1 MIDAGASRP
10 NAVQREIPS
19 EDLQHFFR
27 PIAKTAEGKIFGEAK
42 NSPMSKAALAEK
54 SASTRP
60 ENTTAAK
67 VDSPI
72 KVSKA
77 AKAAA
82 GARPMTLSDLIR
94 GKLDGCSRAQ
104 RDVALYIID
113 HLEESAFQTA
123 EQLAAQVQTSS
134 STVVRFSQA
143 LGFEGFPELQTAAR
157 EEYRATRREQ
167 ETGGN
172 GTLFGLDPTP
182 AESVVAADQI
192 NIEETGRR
200 MDRQTFEAAID
211 AITSARQ
218 IIVVGTDQMAFF
230 ASYMRHMLMLLDHRC
245 ELVASPSQDSISR
258 VARIDEE
265 TLVITFCAGRPHTIV
280 TRAMRLA
287 NTRGAKSISIT
298 DASMSEI
305 AKLSTHHIYYSSTSP
320 SFVRSHTALL
330 AVIQGL
336 VNELYASNS
345 DVYGGRIRAYRG
357 K

>member
-1 MIDAGASRP
+1 
-10 NAVQREIPS
+10 
-19 EDLQHFFR
+19 
-27 PIAKTAEGKIFGEAK
+27 
-42 NSPMSKAALAEK
+42 MSKAALAEK
-54 SASTRP
+54 SASTSSARP
-60 ENTTAAK
+60 AAAK
-67 VDSPI
+67 ADSPI
-72 KVSKA
+72 KAIKGS
-77 AKAAA
+77 AKQTEA
-82 GARPMTLSDLIR
+82 PKTLSELIR
-94 GKLDGCSRAQ
+94 GKLEGCSRAQ

-167 ETGGN
+167 ETGGD
-172 GTLFGLDPTP
+172 GTLFGLDPTA

-200 MDRQTFEAAID
+200 MDRDTFESAVEAIQ
-211 AITSARQ
+211 SAKQ
-218 IIVVGTDQMAFF
+218 ILVVGTDQMAFF

-258 VARIDEE
+258 VARIDED
-265 TLVITFCAGRPHTIV
+265 TLVIAFCAGRPHTIV

-287 NTRGAKSISIT
+287 NTRGARSISIT

-305 AKLSTHHIYYSSTSP
+305 AKLSSQHIYYSSTSP
-320 SFVRSHTALL
+320 SFVRSNTALL
-330 AVIQGL
+330 SVLQGL
-336 VNELYASNS
+336 VNALYTSNS
-345 DVYGGRIRAYRG
+345 DGYSGRIRAYRG

>member
-1 MIDAGASRP
+1 MKQAAVLDAPAIKASK
-10 NAVQREIPS
+10 NKTS
-19 EDLQHFFR
+19 
-27 PIAKTAEGKIFGEAK
+27 AKA
-42 NSPMSKAALAEK
+42 
-54 SASTRP
+54 
-60 ENTTAAK
+60 
-67 VDSPI
+67 DSPI
-72 KVSKA
+72 KASKT
-77 AKAAA
+77 KAAA
-82 GARPMTLSDLIR
+82 DKPLTLSELIR
-94 GKLDGCSRAQ
+94 SRLDGCSRAQ

-157 EEYRATRREQ
+157 EEYRAERREQ

-172 GTLFGLDPTP
+172 GTLFGLDPTA
-182 AESVVAADQI
+182 AESTVMADQI
-192 NIEETGRR
+192 NIEETARR
-200 MDRQTFEAAID
+200 MDRATFDAAIE
-211 AITSARQ
+211 AITSARN
-218 IIVVGTDQMAFF
+218 ILVVGTDQMAFF

-258 VARIDEE
+258 VARIDED

-287 NTRGAKSISIT
+287 STRGARSIAIT

-305 AKLSTHHIYYSSTSP
+305 AKLSSHHIYYSSTSP

-330 AVIQGL
+330 AIVQGL
-336 VNELYASNS
+336 IHGLYDSNT

>member
-1 MIDAGASRP
+1 MKQAYVLDAP
-10 NAVQREIPS
+10 P
-19 EDLQHFFR
+19 
-27 PIAKTAEGKIFGEAK
+27 AKTGSNK
-42 NSPMSKAALAEK
+42 
-54 SASTRP
+54 
-60 ENTTAAK
+60 TAAK
-67 VDSPI
+67 VDSPV
-72 KVSKA
+72 KTGRN
-77 AKAAA
+77 AKA
-82 GARPMTLSDLIR
+82 GAQAKPITLSGLIR
-94 GKLDGCSRAQ
+94 SKLDGCSRAQ

-157 EEYRATRREQ
+157 EEYRANRREQ
-167 ETGGN
+167 ETGGA
-172 GTLFGLDPTP
+172 GMLFGLDPTA
-182 AESVVAADQI
+182 AESTVAADQV
-192 NIEETGRR
+192 NIEETARR
-200 MDRQTFEAAID
+200 MDRATFDAAVEAIVG
-211 AITSARQ
+211 ARQ

-258 VARIDEE
+258 VARIDEN

-287 NTRGAKSISIT
+287 KTRGAKSISIT

-330 AVIQGL
+330 SIVQGL
-336 VNELYASNS
+336 VHGLYDSNS
-345 DVYGGRIRAYRG
+345 NEYGGRIRAYRG

>member
-1 MIDAGASRP
+1 
-10 NAVQREIPS
+10 
-19 EDLQHFFR
+19 
-27 PIAKTAEGKIFGEAK
+27 
-42 NSPMSKAALAEK
+42 MSKAALAERPT
-54 SASTRP
+54 TR
-60 ENTTAAK
+60 
-67 VDSPI
+67 
-72 KVSKA
+72 SKA
-77 AKAAA
+77 KSPAADE
-82 GARPMTLSDLIR
+82 PLTLSGLIR

-157 EEYRATRREQ
+157 EEYRALRREQ
-167 ETGGN
+167 ESGSAGS
-172 GTLFGLDPTP
+172 LFGLDPTA
-182 AESVVAADQI
+182 AEAVVAADQI

-200 MDRQTFEAAID
+200 MDRATFSAAVE

-218 IIVVGTDQMAFF
+218 VLVIGTDQMAFF
-230 ASYMRHMLMLLDHRC
+230 ASYMRHMLMLLEHRC
-245 ELVASPSQDSISR
+245 ELVASPSQDSINR
-258 VARIDEE
+258 VARIDED
-265 TLVITFCAGRPHTIV
+265 TLVIAFCAGRPHTIV

-287 NTRGAKSISIT
+287 DTRGARSISIT

-320 SFVRSHTALL
+320 SFVRSHTGLL
-330 AVIQGL
+330 TVLQGL
-336 VNELYASNS
+336 VNELYTSNQ

>member
-1 MIDAGASRP
+1 GNSSGR
-10 NAVQREIPS
+10 
-19 EDLQHFFR
+19 
-27 PIAKTAEGKIFGEAK
+27 AK
-42 NSPMSKAALAEK
+42 NRHMSKAALAEK
-54 SASTRP
+54 PANKTS
-60 ENTTAAK
+60 ENKTAAK
-67 VDSPI
+67 ADSPI
-72 KVSKA
+72 KASKGTKRAPESVSPK
-77 AKAAA
+77 
-82 GARPMTLSDLIR
+82 TLSDLIR
-94 GKLDGCSRAQ
+94 GHLDKCSRAQ

-167 ETGGN
+167 ETGTN
-172 GTLFGLDPTP
+172 GSLFGLDPTA
-182 AESVVAADQI
+182 AEAVVSADQI

-200 MDRQTFEAAID
+200 MDRGTFDAAVE

-218 IIVVGTDQMAFF
+218 IVVVGTDQMAFF

-258 VARIDEE
+258 VARIDED
-265 TLVITFCAGRPHTIV
+265 TLVIAFCAGRPHTIV

-287 NTRGAKSISIT
+287 STRNAKSISIT

-330 AVIQGL
+330 AIVQGL

-345 DVYGGRIRAYRG
+345 DVYGGRIRAY
-357 K
+357 KAK

>member
-1 MIDAGASRP
+1 MIDAPVSKPAGPKAS
-10 NAVQREIPS
+10 S
-19 EDLQHFFR
+19 
-27 PIAKTAEGKIFGEAK
+27 KTAAQ
-42 NSPMSKAALAEK
+42 A
-54 SASTRP
+54 
-60 ENTTAAK
+60 
-67 VDSPI
+67 DSPI
-72 KVSKA
+72 KASKSV
-77 AKAAA
+77 KATQEK
-82 GARPMTLSDLIR
+82 PLTLSDLIR
-94 GKLDGCSRAQ
+94 SRLEGCSRAQ

-123 EQLAAQVQTSS
+123 EQLASQVQTSS

-157 EEYRATRREQ
+157 EEYRAARREQ

-172 GTLFGLDPTP
+172 GTLFGLAPTA
-182 AESVVAADQI
+182 AESTVAADQV
-192 NIEETGRR
+192 NIEETARR
-200 MDRQTFEAAID
+200 MDRAAFDAAIE
-211 AITSARQ
+211 AITTARQ
-218 IIVVGTDQMAFF
+218 ILVVGTDQMAFF

-258 VARIDEE
+258 VARIDEG
-265 TLVITFCAGRPHTIV
+265 TLVITLCAGRPHTIV

-287 NTRGAKSISIT
+287 SARGAKSISIT

-330 AVIQGL
+330 SIVQGL
-336 VNELYASNS
+336 VHGLYDSNT
-345 DVYGGRIRAYRG
+345 DEYGGRIRAYRG

>member
-1 MIDAGASRP
+1 MKSAAVIDAPVSKPAGT
-10 NAVQREIPS
+10 
-19 EDLQHFFR
+19 
-27 PIAKTAEGKIFGEAK
+27 KT
-42 NSPMSKAALAEK
+42 SSKV
-54 SASTRP
+54 
-60 ENTTAAK
+60 AAK
-67 VDSPI
+67 ADSPI
-72 KVSKA
+72 KAGKGANA
-77 AKAAA
+77 AQEK
-82 GARPMTLSDLIR
+82 PLTLSVLIR
-94 GKLDGCSRAQ
+94 SRLDGCSRAQ

-167 ETGGN
+167 ETGGS
-172 GTLFGLDPTP
+172 GTLFGLDPT
-182 AESVVAADQI
+182 ASESTVAADQV
-192 NIEETGRR
+192 NIEETARR
-200 MDRQTFEAAID
+200 MDRATFDAAIE
-211 AITSARQ
+211 AITNARQ

-258 VARIDEE
+258 VARIDED

-287 NTRGAKSISIT
+287 SARGAKSISIT

-330 AVIQGL
+330 AIVQGL
-336 VNELYASNS
+336 VHGLYDSNS
-345 DVYGGRIRAYRG
+345 DEYGGRIRAYRG

>member
-1 MIDAGASRP
+1 
-10 NAVQREIPS
+10 
-19 EDLQHFFR
+19 
-27 PIAKTAEGKIFGEAK
+27 
-42 NSPMSKAALAEK
+42 MSKAALAEK
-54 SASTRP
+54 PATQSSSKNSAVI
-60 ENTTAAK
+60 NKTAAK
-67 VDSPI
+67 ADSPI
-72 KVSKA
+72 KAGKTSKSATKPA
-77 AKAAA
+77 AESE
-82 GARPMTLSDLIR
+82 PLTLSALIR
-94 GKLDGCSRAQ
+94 GKLEGCSRAQ

-167 ETGGN
+167 ETGTN
-172 GTLFGLDPTP
+172 GSLFGLNPTP

-192 NIEETGRR
+192 NIEETARR
-200 MDRQTFEAAID
+200 MDRATFDAAVE
-211 AITSARQ
+211 AITTSRN
-218 IIVVGTDQMAFF
+218 ILVVGTDQMAFF
-230 ASYMRHMLMLLDHRC
+230 ASYMRHMLMLLEHRC
-245 ELVASPSQDSISR
+245 ELIASPSQDSINR
-258 VARIDEE
+258 VARIDED
-265 TLVITFCAGRPHTIV
+265 TLVIAFCAGRPHTIV

-287 NTRGAKSISIT
+287 NTRGARSISIT

-305 AKLSTHHIYYSSTSP
+305 AKLSTHHMYYSSTSP
-320 SFVRSHTALL
+320 SFVRSHTGLL
-330 AVIQGL
+330 SVVQGL

>member
-1 MIDAGASRP
+1 
-10 NAVQREIPS
+10 
-19 EDLQHFFR
+19 
-27 PIAKTAEGKIFGEAK
+27 
-42 NSPMSKAALAEK
+42 MSKAALADK
-54 SASTRP
+54 PASKKLA
-60 ENTTAAK
+60 NSTAAK
-67 VDSPI
+67 AESPI
-72 KVSKA
+72 RASRGKA
-77 AKAAA
+77 VEEK
-82 GARPMTLSDLIR
+82 PLTLSDLIR
-94 GKLDGCSRAQ
+94 GKLEGCSRAQ

-157 EEYRATRREQ
+157 EEYRATRRAQ
-167 ETGGN
+167 ENGAD
-172 GTLFGLDPTP
+172 GTLFGLDPTA

-200 MDRQTFEAAID
+200 MERDTFAQAIE
-211 AITSARQ
+211 AITSSKQ
-218 IIVVGTDQMAFF
+218 ILVVGTDQMAFF
-230 ASYMRHMLMLLDHRC
+230 ASYMRHMLMLLEHRC

-258 VARIDEE
+258 VARIDED
-265 TLVITFCAGRPHTIV
+265 TLVIALCAGRPHTIV

-287 NTRGAKSISIT
+287 DTRGARSISIT

-330 AVIQGL
+330 AVVQGL
-336 VNELYASNS
+336 INELYASNS
-345 DVYGGRIRAYRG
+345 DVYGGRIRAYRA

>member
-1 MIDAGASRP
+1 MKQAAVLDAPADK
-10 NAVQREIPS
+10 AVKNKTS
-19 EDLQHFFR
+19 
-27 PIAKTAEGKIFGEAK
+27 AKA
-42 NSPMSKAALAEK
+42 
-54 SASTRP
+54 
-60 ENTTAAK
+60 
-67 VDSPI
+67 DSPI
-72 KVSKA
+72 K
-77 AKAAA
+77 
-82 GARPMTLSDLIR
+82 ARKTVKPEAEKPLTLSELIR
-94 GKLDGCSRAQ
+94 SRLDGCSRAQ

-157 EEYRATRREQ
+157 EEYRAERREQ

-172 GTLFGLDPTP
+172 GTLFGLDPTA
-182 AESVVAADQI
+182 AESSVMADQI
-192 NIEETGRR
+192 NIEETARR
-200 MDRQTFEAAID
+200 MDRATFDAAIE
-211 AITSARQ
+211 AITGARN
-218 IIVVGTDQMAFF
+218 ILVVGTDQMAFF

-258 VARIDEE
+258 VARIDED

-287 NTRGAKSISIT
+287 NTRGAKSIAIT

-305 AKLSTHHIYYSSTSP
+305 AKLSSHHIYYSSTSP

-330 AVIQGL
+330 GIVQGL
-336 VNELYASNS
+336 VHGLYDSNT

>member
-1 MIDAGASRP
+1 MK
-10 NAVQREIPS
+10 NAAVLETPV
-19 EDLQHFFR
+19 
-27 PIAKTAEGKIFGEAK
+27 AKAPGQNTRNTA
-42 NSPMSKAALAEK
+42 KA
-54 SASTRP
+54 
-60 ENTTAAK
+60 
-67 VDSPI
+67 DSPI
-72 KVSKA
+72 KASRGPAKVATQTSK
-77 AKAAA
+77 
-82 GARPMTLSDLIR
+82 PMTLSDLIR
-94 GKLDGCSRAQ
+94 SKLDGCSRAQ

-167 ETGGN
+167 ETGGS
-172 GTLFGLDPTP
+172 GTLFGLDPTA

-192 NIEETGRR
+192 NLEETARR
-200 MDRQTFEAAID
+200 MDRATFEAAVN
-211 AITSARQ
+211 AITSSRQ
-218 IIVVGTDQMAFF
+218 IIVCGTDQMAFF
-230 ASYMRHMLMLLDHRC
+230 ASYLRHMLMLLDHRC

-258 VARIDEE
+258 IARIDED
-265 TLVITFCAGRPHTIV
+265 TLVITLCAGRPHTII

-287 NTRGAKSISIT
+287 ATRNARSIAIT

-330 AVIQGL
+330 GVIQGL
-336 VNELYASNS
+336 VHGLYDSNS
-345 DVYGGRIRAYRG
+345 DAYGGRIKAYRG

>member
-1 MIDAGASRP
+1 
-10 NAVQREIPS
+10 
-19 EDLQHFFR
+19 
-27 PIAKTAEGKIFGEAK
+27 
-42 NSPMSKAALAEK
+42 MSKAALAEK
-54 SASTRP
+54 PTTRSASKSSEVEQP
-60 ENTTAAK
+60 L
-67 VDSPI
+67 
-72 KVSKA
+72 
-77 AKAAA
+77 
-82 GARPMTLSDLIR
+82 TLSGLIR
-94 GKLDGCSRAQ
+94 GKLEGCSRAQ

-123 EQLAAQVQTSS
+123 EQLAAQVNTSS

-157 EEYRATRREQ
+157 EEYRALRREQ
-167 ETGGN
+167 ETGSSGS
-172 GTLFGLDPTP
+172 LFGLDPTA
-182 AESVVAADQI
+182 AEAVVAADQI

-200 MDRQTFEAAID
+200 MDRATFAAAVE

-218 IIVVGTDQMAFF
+218 VLVIGTDQMAFF
-230 ASYMRHMLMLLDHRC
+230 ASYMRHMLMLLEHRC
-245 ELVASPSQDSISR
+245 ELVASPSQDSINR
-258 VARIDEE
+258 VARIDED

-287 NTRGAKSISIT
+287 DTRGARSISIT

-320 SFVRSHTALL
+320 SFVRSHTGLL
-330 AVIQGL
+330 TVLQGL
-336 VNELYASNS
+336 VNELYASNQ

>member
-1 MIDAGASRP
+1 MKQAAVLDAP
-10 NAVQREIPS
+10 AVKA
-19 EDLQHFFR
+19 
-27 PIAKTAEGKIFGEAK
+27 AKTK
-42 NSPMSKAALAEK
+42 NSAKA
-54 SASTRP
+54 
-60 ENTTAAK
+60 
-67 VDSPI
+67 DSPI
-72 KVSKA
+72 KARKTSKA
-77 AKAAA
+77 AEAK
-82 GARPMTLSDLIR
+82 PLTLSELIHSR
-94 GKLDGCSRAQ
+94 LDGCSRAQ

-157 EEYRATRREQ
+157 EEYRATRREN

-172 GTLFGLDPTP
+172 ATLFGLDPTA
-182 AESVVAADQI
+182 AESTVMADQI
-192 NIEETGRR
+192 NIEETARR
-200 MDRQTFEAAID
+200 MDRATIDSAID
-211 AITSARQ
+211 AIQNARQ
-218 IIVVGTDQMAFF
+218 ILVVGTDQMAFF

-245 ELVASPSQDSISR
+245 ELVASPSQDSIGR
-258 VARIDEE
+258 VARIDED

-287 NTRGAKSISIT
+287 STRGAKSISIT

-305 AKLSTHHIYYSSTSP
+305 AKLSSHHIYYSSTSP
-320 SFVRSHTALL
+320 SFARSHTALL
-330 AVIQGL
+330 SIVQGL
-336 VNELYASNS
+336 VHGLYDSNV